1 MTAELAKQ
9 DPKNTPLVEME
20 MTYNTLVTLW
30 KGPTIPARY
39 KNSQSGPNDMLAAV
53 LVGKEMGVGP
63 MESIQSIYLVNGQAA
78 MTGKL
83 MGALVHRAGHRIRL
97 EVGAKEVT
105 AVAYRRDEV
114 THTLVEE
121 GRWKFS
127 EADAK
132 KAGLAGKGP
141 YVSYPLVMYGWRAVS
156 ALCRFYFADVVTGT
170 MAYVPEEVGIQAPVE
185 ALPSDMEIIV
195 EGEEMPLEE
204 LAVENAVVE
213 VVDVLDAEVI
223 Q

>member
-1 MTAELAKQ
+1 MTAELATVDQ
-9 DPKNTPLVEME
+9 TTIPLSETE
-20 MTYNTLVTLW
+20 MTYKTLQMLH
-30 KGPTIPARY
+30 KGPTVPARY
-39 KNSQSGPNDMLAAV
+39 KNSPSGVNDMLAAV

-63 MESIQSIYLVNGQAA
+63 MEAINSIYLVNGQTA

-83 MGALVHRAGHRIRL
+83 MSALVHRAGHRIRL

-114 THTLVEE
+114 TRTLVEE

-132 KAGLAGKGP
+132 KAGLAQKGP
-141 YVSYPLVMYGWRAVS
+141 YVSYPLVMYGWRAIS
-156 ALCRFYFADVVTGT
+156 ALCRFYFADVVTGAT
-170 MAYVPEEVGIQAPVE
+170 AYVPEEVGIDVPVE
-185 ALPSDMEIIV
+185 ALPMDMEMIV

-204 LAVENAVVE
+204 LVVENAVVE

>member
-1 MTAELAKQ
+1 M
-9 DPKNTPLVEME
+9 
-20 MTYNTLVTLW
+20 
-30 KGPTIPARY
+30 
-39 KNSQSGPNDMLAAV
+39 
-53 LVGKEMGVGP
+53 
-63 MESIQSIYLVNGQAA
+63 
-78 MTGKL
+78 
-83 MGALVHRAGHRIRL
+83 
-97 EVGAKEVT
+97 
-105 AVAYRRDEV
+105 
-114 THTLVEE
+114 
-121 GRWKFS
+121 
-127 EADAK
+127 
-132 KAGLAGKGP
+132 
-141 YVSYPLVMYGWRAVS
+141 VMYGWRAVS

>member
-1 MTAELAKQ
+1 MTAELAIQ
-9 DPKNTPLVEME
+9 DENTPLVETQ
-20 MTYNTLVTLW
+20 MTFRTLQVLMGTT
-30 KGPTIPARY
+30 TIPARY
-39 KNSQSGPNDMLAAV
+39 KNSGTGAQDMLAAV

-97 EVGAKEVT
+97 EVGPKEVT

-114 THTLVEE
+114 TRTLVEE

-132 KAGLAGKGP
+132 KAGLTEKGP

-156 ALCRFYFADVVTGT
+156 ALCRFYFGDVVTGAA
-170 MAYVPEEVGIQAPVE
+170 AYVPEEVGIEAPVE
-185 ALPSDMEIIV
+185 ALPMDMEIIV
-195 EGEEMPLEE
+195 EGEEIPLEE